1 MTDSLA
7 DATIADLQAHLSAGR
22 ATEPE
27 LVRHYLD
34 RIDRLDRRGPGLHA
48 VIELNPDVEEDA
60 ARLATE
66 RRDGRIRGPLHGIP
80 FLLKDNLDTADRM
93 HTTSGSTVMLGS
105 RPGRD
110 ATTVARLREAGA
122 ILLGKT
128 NKTSWTSG
136 SAGWSPR
143 GGQCRNPYAPD
154 RSPHGSSS
162 GSAVGVAADLCAAAL
177 GTETVGSILGPA
189 AANAVVGVKPTTG
202 LTSRAGMIPGIRSF
216 DSIGPLC
223 RTVADAATVLTV
235 LAGADPRDEATLGD
249 RGRDHGDYL
258 AHLDAGGL
266 RGARLGVPRAV
277 FFGYSPAAD
286 KVAEAA
292 IEAMA
297 AAGAEIV
304 DHADIDH
311 AAELTRHPAI
321 GLVVAHETRHY
332 LDRYLAE
339 TPGDHPRSVPEL
351 VAANR
356 EHADAELA
364 RFGQDMLEMLAGFDA
379 DLDAPAYR
387 GALATVQRLAR
398 DEGIDATL
406 RRHGLDALVMP
417 TCPPPWPIDGDQG
430 DPAPHGAALVPGVA
444 GYPAISV
451 PAGFSDGLPVGI
463 TFTAGAFREPALF
476 RLAYAF
482 EQLGPARRAPRL

>member
-1 MTDSLA
+1 VTDSFA
-7 DATIADLQAHLSAGR
+7 DATIAGLQADLNAGR
-22 ATEPE
+22 ASEVE
-27 LVRHYLD
+27 LVRHHLD
-34 RIDRLDRRGPGLHA
+34 RIDRLDRRGTALNA
-48 VIELNPDVEEDA
+48 VIELNPDAEADA
-60 ARLATE
+60 GRLAAE
-66 RRDGRIRGPLHGIP
+66 RSSGRVRGPLHGIP
-80 FLLKDNLDTADRM
+80 FLIKDNLDTADRM
-93 HTTSGSTVMLGS
+93 HTTNGSTVMLGS
-105 RPGRD
+105 RPSRD
-110 ATTVARLREAGA
+110 ATTVARLRAAGA

-162 GSAVGVAADLCAAAL
+162 GSAVGVAAGLCTAAL

-235 LAGADPRDEATLGD
+235 LAGPDPLDEATAAG
-249 RGRDHGDYL
+249 RGREHGDYRDHL
-258 AHLDAGGL
+258 AADGL
-266 RGARLGVPRAV
+266 RGARIGVPRAV

-286 KVAEAA
+286 KVADAA
-292 IEAMA
+292 IEAMR

-311 AAELTRHPAI
+311 AGELTRHPAI

-356 EHADAELA
+356 AHADVELA

-379 DLDAPAYR
+379 DLDAPVYR
-387 GALATVQRLAR
+387 EALSTVQALAR
-398 DEGIDATL
+398 DGGIDATL

-417 TCPPPWPIDGDQG
+417 TCPPPWPIDPENG
-430 DPAPHGAALVPGVA
+430 DPAPEGAAVVPGVA

-463 TFTAGAFREPALF
+463 TFTAGAFSEPTLF

-482 EQLGPARRAPRL
+482 EQICPARRPPRL